1 MADGVDVRRS
11 RSDRINVGV
20 AESYVTDDGV
30 GLATSGLGSCL
41 AVAVYDD
48 RREVAGLGH
57 FMLPAMPED
66 SEEDD
71 AKFVDAGLRA
81 LVDEVSARGARRS
94 ELSAKMAGGG
104 TLLPGLATEDPVG
117 PQNVE
122 AARRLFEDLRVSL
135 VAEDVG
141 EDYGRSV
148 EFDPRTGT
156 MTVDGAH
163 TDTIEL

>member
-1 MADGVDVRRS
+1 MADGVEVRS
-11 RSDRINVGV
+11 LGADRINVGV
-20 AESYVTDDGV
+20 AESYVSDDGV
-30 GLATSGLGSCL
+30 DLATSGLGSCL
-41 AVAVYDD
+41 AVAVYDE

-57 FMLPAMPED
+57 FMLPARPED
-66 SEEDD
+66 SDEND

-81 LVDEVSARGARRS
+81 MVDDVSARGARRS

-104 TLLPGLATEDPVG
+104 TLLPNLAADDAVG

-141 EDYGRSV
+141 GDYGRSI